1 MRRSRASL
9 LLFFATFTSLL
20 LAVGFADG
28 GHESTGRPI
37 DAYRLDID
45 EAAEGWHCAGAVGLA
60 EDLLYECNPIPEAV
74 AEEGLSLADDWVFLT
89 APGSPL
95 TVALLL
101 DEETACQLAYEAE
114 ALASERVV
122 ITEPVVSEL
131 AVSDAEFAGCI
142 FGPWFCDYAF
152 AAKLAAER
160 ADAVEAMD
168 WRNEATATI
177 EPAPAVNESSEQL
190 ALDAAA
196 TFAGVPHALVWE
208 EAIEQ
213 SRRCQFAWNEVQAL
227 PSHTTEGWLAEREEL
242 PIAEFCRE
250 LGRGTW
256 TLVQWLGESRDRL
269 IADASAELA
278 AWLPKLAESSRQAAI
293 PSDSHADHPTSSAI
307 RVRGP
312 FIAL

>member
-60 EDLLYECNPIPEAV
+60 EDLLYECSPAPQAI
-74 AEEGLSLADDWVFLT
+74 ADQGPTAADEWVFLT
-89 APGSPL
+89 GPGSPL

-114 ALASERVV
+114 ALAAERVAAA
-122 ITEPVVSEL
+122 EPAKAAPAVSE
-131 AVSDAEFAGCI
+131 AEFAGCI

-152 AAKLAAER
+152 AARLAAEP
-160 ADAVEAMD
+160 AEAVEAME
-168 WRNEATATI
+168 WRNEATAGI
-177 EPAPAVNESSEQL
+177 EPAAAPESSDEL

-213 SRRCQFAWNEVQAL
+213 SRRCQFAWSDVQPL
-227 PSHTTEGWLAEREEL
+227 PAHTTEGWLAEREEL

-250 LGRGTW
+250 LGRGAW
-256 TLVQWLGESRDRL
+256 TLAQWLGTSRDRL

-278 AWLPKLAESSRQAAI
+278 AWLPRLAEPHRQAAI
-293 PSDSHADHPTSSAI
+293 PAESQPERPTSSAI